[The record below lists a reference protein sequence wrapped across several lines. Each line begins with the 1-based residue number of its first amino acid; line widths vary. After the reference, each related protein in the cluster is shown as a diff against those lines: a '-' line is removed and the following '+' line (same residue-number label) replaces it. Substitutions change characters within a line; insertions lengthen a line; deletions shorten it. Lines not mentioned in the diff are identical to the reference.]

1 MAIKLNL
8 AGRQISVPWTLM
20 DRMIQ
25 SVAPSWA
32 AKRLQDRVGHEVV
45 AQMGGFNGASRSRR
59 SLASWHAPAGDAD
72 SAMLWD
78 LPTVRDRCSDL
89 LRNSPVAGG
98 AINTTVTRVVGSGLS
113 LMSMIDNEL
122 LGLDD
127 DQADAWQQDVERKF
141 NAWWESTDCDI
152 TRTSTGYGLQDL
164 TLRGELERGDCF
176 AVLTEA
182 PFARGPVRLAIQLIE
197 GDRCCNRD
205 RTPDRPGLVAGVVS
219 DENGAPRAYQF
230 ASGHPDRR
238 HASAPRLTWR
248 EVPAFGSRTGSRTVL
263 HVFRRLRVGQTRGV
277 PFLAPVIE
285 PLKQLER
292 YTEAELMAAVVSGMF
307 TVFIKSEAPAS
318 IAPSALTASAPQP
331 AAGGWNNTLGNGL
344 VVELGQ
350 NEDISTANP
359 GRPNAQFDPF
369 VLAIIRQIGLVLE
382 IPYEVLIKHYSS
394 SFSASRAALLDAW
407 AAFKTR
413 RARLAE
419 QFCQPIYE
427 AWLDEAVAVGYVRA
441 PGYFSDPMRRRAWR
455 GAEWIGDGPGAID
468 PLKDVNAA
476 GARVDMH
483 VSTLES
489 ESIALDGV
497 RLRRKLKQRAR
508 ELRLMERLGI
518 PSAAPR
524 PAAAAPGQPAPDD
537 DDRDDDD
544 TENESGGRRL

>member
-1 MAIKLNL
+1 MALKLNL
-8 AGRQISVPWTLM
+8 AGKQITVPWTLM
-20 DRMIQ
+20 DRAIQ
-25 SVAPSWA
+25 TVAPSWA
-32 AKRLQDRVGHEVV
+32 AKRLQDRVGHELV
-45 AQMGGFNGASRSRR
+45 AQMGGYNGASRGRR
-59 SLASWHAPAGDAD
+59 SLASWYAPPGDAD
-72 SAMLWD
+72 SALLWD
-78 LPTVRDRCSDL
+78 LPTMRDRCSDL

-98 AINTTVTRVVGSGLS
+98 AVNTTVTRVVGSGLS

-127 DQADAWQQDVERKF
+127 DQADEWQQDVERKF
-141 NAWWESTDCDI
+141 NAWFESTDCDI
-152 TRTSTGYGLQDL
+152 TRSSTGYGLQDL

-176 AVLTEA
+176 AVLTQA
-182 PFARGPVRLAIQLIE
+182 PFARGPVRLAVQLIE
-197 GDRCCNRD
+197 GDRCCNKD
-205 RTPDRPGLVAGVVS
+205 RQPDRQGLVAGVVS
-219 DENGAPRAYQF
+219 DANGAPVAYQF

-307 TVFIKSEAPAS
+307 TVFIKTEGQTS
-318 IAPSALTASAPQP
+318 IAPSALAGAGQKSSS
-331 AAGGWNNTLGNGL
+331 GGWNGHLGNGL

-419 QFCQPIYE
+419 QFCQPIFE

-468 PLKDVNAA
+468 PVKEANAA
-476 GARVDMH
+476 SARVGMSI
-483 VSTLES
+483 STLES

-508 ELRLMERLGI
+508 ELRLLQRLGI
-518 PSAAPR
+518 PLPTTG
-524 PAAAAPGQPAPDD
+524 AAAPPPEPPEPELD
-537 DDRDDDD
+537 DDDD
-544 TENESGGRRL
+544 TEDENGGRRL